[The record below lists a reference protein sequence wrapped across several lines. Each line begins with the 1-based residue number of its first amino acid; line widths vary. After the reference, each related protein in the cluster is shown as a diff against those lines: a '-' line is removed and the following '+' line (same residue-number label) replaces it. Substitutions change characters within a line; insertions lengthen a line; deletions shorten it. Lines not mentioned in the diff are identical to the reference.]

1 MMVAF
6 RHGLDKTLD
15 KLISRKLLVW
25 LTATVLMYGSKI
37 TSDDWVLICM
47 IYLGSQGAL
56 DIVEKVLKLKNTTN
70 TNTTTTNINKND

>member
-1 MMVAF
+1 MGVF

-56 DIVEKVLKLKNTTN
+56 DIVEKFLKVKNTTS
-70 TNTTTTNINKND
+70 TNTISTTINKND

>member
-1 MMVAF
+1 MGVF

-56 DIVEKVLKLKNTTN
+56 DIVEKFLKAKNTTS
-70 TNTTTTNINKND
+70 TNTISTTINKND